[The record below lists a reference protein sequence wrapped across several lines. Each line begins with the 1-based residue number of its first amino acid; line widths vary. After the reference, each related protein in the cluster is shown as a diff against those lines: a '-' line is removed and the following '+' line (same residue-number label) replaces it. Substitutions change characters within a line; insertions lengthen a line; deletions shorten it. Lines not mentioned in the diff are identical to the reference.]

1 MEQIKT
7 KIIRMNKILKLRIN
21 KKLTILSKFH
31 KINSKFKMLI
41 LTLIYLKQTLHFL
54 HQFRIVR
61 IIFSEKNL
69 LDKRINGELINQEIS
84 TMLLG
89 LANLIALFLFNRLL
103 ISLFYLVE
111 EICLTIL
118 KNNKTINNQ
127 QYNKSKIFL
136 LKVQNKNLK
145 LRQNLN
151 MKKNL

>member
-1 MEQIKT
+1 
-7 KIIRMNKILKLRIN
+7 MNKILKLRIN

-61 IIFSEKNL
+61 IISLEKNL

-127 QYNKSKIFL
+127 
-136 LKVQNKNLK
+136 
-145 LRQNLN
+145 
-151 MKKNL
+151 